1 MSDRP
6 TFETQLRLALAT
18 YVADAPV
25 DVDPVA
31 MTTFASRAH
40 VPSTSWRFPRGS
52 LLPILVGL
60 LVVAVVGAAVALVA
74 SRLDQRTPPR
84 TYIDEVVSA
93 PDLSQEMTRP
103 VLVALADGRVLVI
116 GAGSDGDGRP
126 TTALVYDPMTGS
138 SASAGPFASPA
149 DPEEISA
156 AVRLMDGR
164 VFVTGN
170 GAPQIFDPRTLQF
183 TAVGPM
189 VAERTDPAL
198 ALLHDG
204 RVLIASGL
212 DSNREWLLSAE
223 LFDPATHTFSATG
236 SMATVG
242 PAYPWEAIAT
252 LPDGRVFMAENG
264 ATVYDPTTGTF
275 SAAGRNDVFGAST
288 AMVTQDGRVVVVGK
302 SGIGTRTGHAAIW
315 EPASGT
321 FTEALTTAPGYVI
334 DRATLLDDGRI
345 LVMGGDSGLRW
356 AGVYDL
362 KTSETKK
369 ITPPKAWWPSVAK
382 LTDGRVMFVGG
393 VNDWKLR
400 LCPEYGCVSSPA
412 VKTVEIF
419 E

>member
-18 YVADAPV
+18 YASDAPA
-25 DVDPVA
+25 DVDPIA
-31 MTTFASRAH
+31 MATFASRAR
-40 VPSTSWRFPRGS
+40 VRTSWNFRMGS
-52 LLPILVGL
+52 LRPILVGL
-60 LVVAVVGAAVALVA
+60 LVIATVGAGVALVA
-74 SRLDQRTPPR
+74 SRLEHRAPPR

-103 VLVALADGRVLVI
+103 VVVDLTDGRVLVI
-116 GAGSDGDGRP
+116 GAGSEGDGRP

-189 VAERTDPAL
+189 VTERTDPAL

-204 RVLIASGL
+204 RVLIASGW
-212 DSNREWLLSAE
+212 DSNGEWLAAAE
-223 LFDPATHTFSATG
+223 LFDPATGTFSTTG
-236 SMATVG
+236 PMATAG
-242 PAYPWEAIAT
+242 TASPWGATAT
-252 LPDGRVFMAENG
+252 LPDGRVFMAGGVAEI
-264 ATVYDPTTGTF
+264 YDPMTGAF
-275 SAAGRNDVFGAST
+275 SAAGRNDIFGAST

-321 FTEALTTAPGYVI
+321 FTEILTTAPGYPI
-334 DRATLLDDGRI
+334 DRGTLLDDGRI
-345 LVMGGDSGLRW
+345 LVTGADSGLRW

-362 KTSETKK
+362 ETHETKK